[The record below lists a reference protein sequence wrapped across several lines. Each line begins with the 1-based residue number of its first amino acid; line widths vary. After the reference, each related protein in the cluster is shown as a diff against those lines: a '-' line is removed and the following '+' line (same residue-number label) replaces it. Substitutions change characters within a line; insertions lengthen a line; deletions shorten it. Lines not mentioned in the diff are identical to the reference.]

1 MNLRQI
7 EVFRTVMLTGSVTD
21 AARQLHVSQPGIS
34 RMLAHIELQLDMV
47 LFERRKGKL
56 LPTPEAQALHAEVE
70 HVYRGVQRIDDCA
83 QALKAGVKLSLNV
96 LVSPSTGQEAIPLA
110 LSRLALEFPNARIH
124 VETALARD
132 MTTQLLSQEADIA
145 IATLPLEHTA
155 LSDKLLGKWTLA
167 CVFPKGHALGAQRI
181 VSPRN
186 ILKEKMIAFSPDT
199 PQARIIAGWREKH
212 SIAASG
218 SIEVRSGQTA
228 CALAACGAGIAIVDD
243 LTAIACDPRKLD
255 FRPISKSPSFG
266 IFAVTHAH
274 YGQSALHK
282 RFIELA
288 ATALVEV
295 RSESLKGSGHQ

>member
-34 RMLAHIELQLDMV
+34 RMLAHIELQLGV
-47 LFERRKGKL
+47 ILFERKKGKL

-70 HVYRGVQRIDDCA
+70 QVYRGVKRIDDCA
-83 QALKAGVKLSLNV
+83 QALKAGVKLSLKV
-96 LVSPSTGQEAIPLA
+96 LVSPSTGQEMIPLA
-110 LSRLALEFPNARIH
+110 LSRLALEFPEARIH

-132 MTTQLLSQEADIA
+132 MTTQLLSREADIA
-145 IATLPLEHTA
+145 IATLPIEHAA
-155 LSDKLLGKWTLA
+155 LSVQLLGKWTLA
-167 CVFPKGHALGAQRI
+167 CVFPRGHALSAQRTI
-181 VSPRN
+181 NPRS
-186 ILKEKMIAFSPDT
+186 ILKEKMIAFSHDT
-199 PQARIIAGWREKH
+199 PQARIIAGWREKYLPTAEN
-212 SIAASG
+212 SMTSG

-228 CALAACGAGIAIVDD
+228 CALAAYGAGIAIVDD

-274 YGQSALHK
+274 YAQSALHK
-282 RFIELA
+282 RLIALTTA
-288 ATALVEV
+288 ALTKA
-295 RSESLKGSGHQ
+295 RRG